1 MQQSNLMKR
10 VAELSLENSTNDYKF
25 GGPFGALITSPDG
38 KIISEAK
45 NSVLSDCDP
54 TAHAEVNAI
63 RTACKKLKTHDL
75 SNYILYTS
83 NTLKQML

>member
-10 VAELSLENSTNDYKF
+10 VAELSLENSINDYKF

-45 NSVLSDCDP
+45 IVFCQIVIQLLMQ
-54 TAHAEVNAI
+54 
-63 RTACKKLKTHDL
+63 K
-75 SNYILYTS
+75 
-83 NTLKQML
+83 